1 MIFMEHFSLEE
12 WRKYA
17 KNELSEH
24 ERELYEDHLYIC
36 DQCLE
41 VYLEAMDE
49 EEYSL
54 PAMPGEEDFTNL
66 VMAQISGEISE
77 EASKEHSGLPPKE
90 SWFERW
96 FPLAFACF
104 MLIGGLIT
112 MYREKNQID
121 QE

>member
-1 MIFMEHFSLEE
+1 MEHFSSEE

-17 KNELSEH
+17 KNELTEP

-41 VYLEAMDE
+41 VYLEVMEE

-54 PAMPGEEDFTNL
+54 PEMPGEEDFTNL
-66 VMAQISGEISE
+66 VMAQITGEFPK
-77 EASKEHSGLPPKE
+77 EASKEQSGLPPKA
-90 SWFERW
+90 SRFERW
-96 FPLAFACF
+96 FPFAFAGF
-104 MLIGGLIT
+104 MLIGGLVT

-121 QE
+121 QD

>member
-1 MIFMEHFSLEE
+1 MEHFSLEE

-17 KNELSEH
+17 KNELSEP

-49 EEYSL
+49 EEDSL
-54 PAMPGEEDFTNL
+54 PAMPGEEDFTTL
-66 VMAQISGEISE
+66 VMAQITGEIPE
-77 EASKEHSGLPPKE
+77 EASKEQSGLPTKG
-90 SWFERW
+90 SLFERW
-96 FPLAFACF
+96 FPLAFAGF
-104 MLIGGLIT
+104 MLIGGLVT